1 MAIYRF
7 EAKVVT
13 RSAGRSAVAA
23 AAYRAGDRL
32 QDERY
37 QKLHDYTR
45 KGGILH
51 KEILAPQDVPEW
63 ATERGSLW
71 NAVEAK
77 ERRKDAQLAREM
89 VLALPRELAPDQ
101 QRELVKG
108 FVNDNFVERGMV
120 ADVSL
125 HLSHASDGGDQPH
138 AHVLLTTR
146 EIGPDGFG
154 KKNRDWNDRGLLK
167 DWRKAWAD
175 QVNRTLEESGFDERV
190 DHRSL
195 KDQGIDREP
204 EPKLGPDVA
213 ALERRGVPTQKG
225 DAVRRARHAR
235 AVQDVEAS
243 IREVQ
248 GVTPDQVQQGTPG
261 AIGRFL
267 MQQAMVVNRAAGH
280 ALRWAKQTVA
290 KKYAQIRDHI
300 RRDSPGRGHER

>member
-23 AAYRAGDRL
+23 AAYRAGDKL

-51 KEILAPQDVPEW
+51 KEILAPDQVPEW
-63 ATERGSLW
+63 VSDRGRLW

-89 VLALPRELAPDQ
+89 ILALPRELDPGQ
-101 QRELVKG
+101 QRELVAG
-108 FVNDNFVERGMV
+108 FVNDNFVARGMV

-154 KKNRDWNDRGLLK
+154 KKNREWNDRGLLK
-167 DWRKAWAD
+167 DWRKQWAD
-175 QVNRTLEESGFDERV
+175 QVNRTLEEGGFDARV

-195 KDQGIDREP
+195 KDQGIERDP
-204 EPKLGPDVA
+204 EPKLGPDAA
-213 ALERRGVPTQKG
+213 ALERRGIQTKKG
-225 DAVRRARHAR
+225 DEVRRTRHVR

-243 IREVQ
+243 IRQVQ
-248 GVTPDQVQQGTPG
+248 GITPDQVQQGTAG
-261 AIGRFL
+261 TVRRFL
-267 MQQAMVVNRAAGH
+267 MQQAMVVNRAAQH
-280 ALRWAKQTVA
+280 AL
-290 KKYAQIRDHI
+290 
-300 RRDSPGRGHER
+300 